1 MHRDSLYNMDMT
13 VQRISPEDLEEAKDL
28 VLSLEEANL
37 FQDAL

>member
-28 VLSLEEANL
+28 VL
-37 FQDAL
+37 